1 MSNTLATY
9 TTKVQNEVDDTSDR
23 AKSVIEQAIKDTYQE
38 IIRLVGEKIIGTT
51 EEPIT
56 ATASQRYITPTN
68 NFQDIKSVL
77 WKNTSTDDY
86 TLLERMTEE
95 DYYKEYINRDSGDP
109 TQYYRNGSSI
119 YFDIAPST
127 AGSFKVSGFVVQSD
141 LSGSTTSTIPDR
153 FDQAVILGS
162 VARFK
167 AYEGLEDANEY
178 FNLYRGPFFEQGKI
192 GGILKYIMDELN
204 SHQPVK
210 RLKLWNK

>member
-77 WKNTSTDDY
+77 WKNTSTDEY

-95 DYYKEYINRDSGDP
+95 DYYKEYIRFGIR
-109 TQYYRNGSSI
+109 TEI
-119 YFDIAPST
+119 YGKKTIINKDLKME
-127 AGSFKVSGFVVQSD
+127 FKNYMIQE
-141 LSGSTTSTIPDR
+141 
-153 FDQAVILGS
+153 VIFM
-162 VARFK
+162 FK
-167 AYEGLEDANEY
+167 CYI
-178 FNLYRGPFFEQGKI
+178 KI
-192 GGILKYIMDELN
+192 MKELN
-204 SHQPVK
+204 KKFYNISYCK
-210 RLKLWNK
+210 K